1 MSLASSV
8 SSPLQTERRSHA
20 RRRIEG
26 LAYVDFGPDNG
37 AILIDLGE
45 GGLGF
50 QSVAPVSLEQAVLL
64 KFKLPGGVGSIES
77 YAEIVWLNE
86 SRKGGGLRFAELSA
100 EARLRIRAWTGV
112 LSIPDVNA
120 ETPQGAIW
128 SDAIAANGAAAKNA
142 SAMIIGESPS
152 PESIPPAAPAPLSE
166 EVLESL
172 ANADGGATE
181 SHSPE
186 TADAALAAEISAEL
200 AAGEPNALPI
210 PQAIENSEATVLPEL
225 NVAAEARQVESMPAP
240 AARRKVAENRAAP
253 QPIAP
258 GIRPVSNPASK
269 AVRMSAGSPSESVTS
284 RLHSGLVAPSKS
296 FAPEGPAVPPKGRAP
311 TSQAT
316 NSAPAQKCEQPP
328 ATSQRRSPLPAS
340 YRDDAPI
347 SASLIWQPQ
356 TPGPENPNWDEMPVA
371 EERAPRTET
380 LAAQA
385 RKIGIAAA
393 AGATLVLALVAAVP
407 SVRTRVQTIVS
418 ARSAGS
424 NLLPDANEFQVEV
437 ADLNNRRWILR
448 SGGDAG
454 WPFSDAP
461 SDRKVQ
467 DAGTSAHN
475 EASRALSSSSDSG
488 DSGNAPDTPRPR
500 AAKPGEFALARPRA
514 TQAAGTPVQVL
525 TPSIFDS
532 ITPPIGSL
540 SDRLPLAGLDAPGPV
555 QPGAPGRAVNLQA
568 AVLMQRVA
576 PVYPNLA
583 LQERVRGEV
592 RVSATIAKDGVP
604 KNLKAIAGDQRLIP
618 AALAAISQWRY
629 RPATLDGEPIETQTT
644 VSVSFELN

>member
-8 SSPLQTERRSHA
+8 SSPFEAERRSHA

-64 KFKLPGGVGSIES
+64 KFKLPGGTGFIES

-86 SRKGGGLRFAELSA
+86 SGKGGGLRFAELSA
-100 EARLRIRAWTGV
+100 EARLQIRAWTGV
-112 LSIPDVNA
+112 LSIPDVSA
-120 ETPQGAIW
+120 ETPQGATG

-152 PESIPPAAPAPLSE
+152 PESIPPTAPAPLFE

-181 SHSPE
+181 RHSPE
-186 TADAALAAEISAEL
+186 TADAALAAEISGEL

-210 PQAIENSEATVLPEL
+210 PQAIDNSEATVLPEL

-240 AARRKVAENRAAP
+240 AARRRVAENRAAP
-253 QPIAP
+253 EPIDP
-258 GIRPVSNPASK
+258 GIRPVINPASK
-269 AVRMSAGSPSESVTS
+269 AVRMGAGSPSESVTS
-284 RLHSGLVAPSKS
+284 RLRSGLVAASKS

-311 TSQAT
+311 ASQAT

-328 ATSQRRSPLPAS
+328 ATSQRRSPLPPP

-347 SASLIWQPQ
+347 PASLIRQPQ
-356 TPGPENPNWDEMPVA
+356 TPGPANPNWDKMPVA
-371 EERAPRTET
+371 EERAPRAEET

-407 SVRTRVQTIVS
+407 SLRTRVQAIVS

-437 ADLNNRRWILR
+437 ADLNNRRWILK

-454 WPFSDAP
+454 SPFSAVG
-461 SDRKVQ
+461 RRI
-467 DAGTSAHN
+467 AGTSAHN
-475 EASRALSSSSDSG
+475 EASGALSRSNDSG
-488 DSGNAPDTPRPR
+488 NSGNAPDTPRPR
-500 AAKPGEFALARPRA
+500 TAKPGELALARPRA
-514 TQAAGTPVQVL
+514 TQAAGAPVQVL
-525 TPSIFDS
+525 APSIFDS

-540 SDRLPLAGLDAPGPV
+540 SDRLPVTGPDAPGPV
-555 QPGAPGRAVNLQA
+555 QPSARGRAANLQA
-568 AVLMQRVA
+568 AVLVQRVA

-583 LQERVRGEV
+583 LQQRVRGEV